1 MIGNIIFYLTSYT
14 VILLS
19 LLVFFKSIVYLF
31 DTKSIKYKGFISVS
45 LNLIALFTT
54 ISILTFDIRDLSTL
68 FTLTPHN
75 AGGILGV
82 ILGKYLLIAF
92 GIESFFI
99 PLLFIFVSYALV
111 KINIKQRFLWLLLD
125 LYLFFLLLFPF
136 MGLTVNN
143 KFFLLSNSGDFYIN
157 GFIGKNVIEELKGYT
172 GNVGIILILVV
183 LFIIAVYLIHPFLIY
198 KKRSEKEAKISK
210 KEPIVKKKA
219 EAVKEEK
226 KEIPKEREEK
236 RGEIKIKLHK
246 PIKEAV
252 YEDIYKDEFKKEFLS
267 VLDVKK
273 RKNVSIDP
281 SELEKKAKTLVD
293 KLKEFGVNGYV
304 SNISTGPVITMFE
317 FVPAK
322 GVKVSKV
329 ANLSEDLSLALK
341 AEKIRMIVPLPGKS
355 AIGIEVPNVDR
366 ENVYLF
372 DVITSNRYV
381 ESKEKLVTALGKDT
395 SGYPYVAN
403 IAKMPHLL
411 IAGTTGSGKSVCV
424 NSIVASLLFRN
435 TPEDVRFI
443 MVDPKRLEL
452 PVYNGIPHLVR
463 PVITEAKEAVN
474 VLKRIV
480 DWMEF
485 RYKQFAK
492 MGVRDIDGYNE
503 KAKIKKPYI
512 VILIDEL
519 ADLMMTAPAE
529 LEQNLTRLAQMSRA
543 VGIHMILATQ
553 RPSVDVITGLIKA
566 NFPARIAFQVASKTD
581 SRTIL
586 DMNGAEKLL
595 GRGDMLFLPPGK
607 GKPIRLHGAFITTE
621 QAKRIASMWAR
632 IHIDKRLE
640 GKIENHKQ
648 FTRDLI
654 ERDIISVIA
663 NREGTPGG
671 KEIIDNFAALESEKI
686 EMSHEQIVDVLN
698 ELGRSYYPF
707 LEENDSERGIN
718 DVSASYIE
726 ENNDLDELF
735 DRAKEIVI
743 RHQVASVSLLQRQL
757 KIGYARAGRIIDQLE
772 KAGIVGPYVGSKSR
786 EVLKG
791 RDE

>member
-1 MIGNIIFYLTSYT
+1 M
-14 VILLS
+14 
-19 LLVFFKSIVYLF
+19 FFKSILYLF
-31 DTKSIKYKGFISVS
+31 DTKSVKVNGFISIV
-45 LNLIALFTT
+45 LNLISLFTV
-54 ISILTFDIRDLSTL
+54 ISVLTFDIRDLKTL
-68 FTLTPHN
+68 LTLTPHN

-82 ILGKYLLIAF
+82 IFGKYLLLAF

-99 PLLFIFVSYALV
+99 PLLLILVSYALV
-111 KINIKQRFLWLLLD
+111 KTNFKQRFIWLLID

-136 MGLTVNN
+136 TNMKVNS
-143 KFFLLSNSGDFYIN
+143 KLFTLSKSGDFRIS
-157 GFIGKNVIEELKGYT
+157 GLIGKNVMEFFKGYT
-172 GNVGIILILVV
+172 GMLGIILVLVV
-183 LFIIAVYLIHPFLIY
+183 LFIVAVYLIHPFLVY
-198 KKRSEKEAKISK
+198 RKKTKKETKISTPK
-210 KEPIVKKKA
+210 PVEKRKA
-219 EAVKEEK
+219 EVEKEEK
-226 KEIPKEREEK
+226 KEKPKESEEK
-236 RGEIKIKLHK
+236 RKEIKIKLHK
-246 PIKEAV
+246 PIEEAA
-252 YEDIYKDEFKKEFLS
+252 YEDIYKDEFKKQFLS
-267 VLDVKK
+267 VLEVKN
-273 RKNVSIDP
+273 RKNVNVDP
-281 SELEKKAKTLVD
+281 SELERKAETLVD

-304 SNISTGPVITMFE
+304 NNISTGPVITMFE

-329 ANLSEDLSLALK
+329 ANLNEDLSLALK

-355 AIGIEVPNVDR
+355 AIGIEVPNAER

-372 DVITSNRYV
+372 DVITSNKFV
-381 ESKEKLVTALGKDT
+381 ESKEKLVTALGKDA

-403 IAKMPHLL
+403 IANMPHLL

-492 MGVRDIDGYNE
+492 MGVRDIDGYNA
-503 KAKIKKPYI
+503 KAKVKKPYI
-512 VILIDEL
+512 VIIIDEL

-543 VGIHMILATQ
+543 VGIHMVLATQ

-607 GKPIRLHGAFITTE
+607 GKPTRLHGAFITTE
-621 QAKRIASMWAR
+621 QAKKLASMWAG
-632 IHIDKRLE
+632 IHIDKRLD
-640 GKIENHKQ
+640 GKVENQKQ
-648 FTRDLI
+648 FTEDLI
-654 ERDIISVIA
+654 ERDIVSVIA
-663 NREGTPGG
+663 NRDGIPGA
-671 KEIIDNFAALESEKI
+671 KERIDNFAAIESEKI
-686 EMSHEQIVDVLN
+686 GISHEEIVDVLN
-698 ELGRSYYPF
+698 ELGRHYYPY
-707 LEENDSERGIN
+707 LEENDSERDIN
-718 DVSASYIE
+718 DVSTTYIE
-726 ENNDLDELF
+726 ENYDLDELF
-735 DRAKEIVI
+735 DRAKDIVI

-791 RDE
+791 RED

>member
-1 MIGNIIFYLTSYT
+1 MIGNIVFYLTSYT

-19 LLVFFKSIVYLF
+19 LLVFFKSILYLF
-31 DTKSIKYKGFISVS
+31 DTKSVKVNGFISIV
-45 LNLIALFTT
+45 LNLISLFTV
-54 ISILTFDIRDLSTL
+54 ISVLTFDIRDLKTL
-68 FTLTPHN
+68 LTLTPHN

-82 ILGKYLLIAF
+82 IFGKYLLLAF

-99 PLLFIFVSYALV
+99 PLLLILVSYALV
-111 KINIKQRFLWLLLD
+111 KTNFKQRFIWLLID

-136 MGLTVNN
+136 TNMKVNS
-143 KFFLLSNSGDFYIN
+143 KLFTLSKSGDFRIS
-157 GFIGKNVIEELKGYT
+157 GLIGKNVMEFFKGYT
-172 GNVGIILILVV
+172 GMLGIILVLVV
-183 LFIIAVYLIHPFLIY
+183 LFIVAVYLIHPFLVY
-198 KKRSEKEAKISK
+198 RKKTKKETKISTPK
-210 KEPIVKKKA
+210 PVEKRKA
-219 EAVKEEK
+219 EVEKEEK
-226 KEIPKEREEK
+226 KEKPKESEEK
-236 RGEIKIKLHK
+236 RKEIKIKLHK
-246 PIKEAV
+246 PIEEAA
-252 YEDIYKDEFKKEFLS
+252 YEDIYKDEFKKQFLS
-267 VLDVKK
+267 VLEVKN
-273 RKNVSIDP
+273 RKNVNVDP
-281 SELEKKAKTLVD
+281 SELERKAETLVD

-304 SNISTGPVITMFE
+304 NNISTGPVITMFE

-329 ANLSEDLSLALK
+329 ANLNEDLSLALK

-355 AIGIEVPNVDR
+355 AIGIEVPNAER

-372 DVITSNRYV
+372 DVITSNKFV
-381 ESKEKLVTALGKDT
+381 ESKEKLVTALGKDA

-403 IAKMPHLL
+403 IANMPHLL

-492 MGVRDIDGYNE
+492 MGVRDIDGYNA
-503 KAKIKKPYI
+503 KAKVKKPYI
-512 VILIDEL
+512 VIIIDEL

-543 VGIHMILATQ
+543 VGIHMVLATQ

-607 GKPIRLHGAFITTE
+607 GKPTRLHGAFITTE
-621 QAKRIASMWAR
+621 QAKKLASMWAG
-632 IHIDKRLE
+632 IHIDKRLD
-640 GKIENHKQ
+640 GKVENQKQ
-648 FTRDLI
+648 FTEDLI
-654 ERDIISVIA
+654 ERDIVSVIA
-663 NREGTPGG
+663 NRDGIPGA
-671 KEIIDNFAALESEKI
+671 KERIDNFAAIESEKI
-686 EMSHEQIVDVLN
+686 GISHEEIVDVLN
-698 ELGRSYYPF
+698 ELGRHYYPY
-707 LEENDSERGIN
+707 LEENDSERDIN
-718 DVSASYIE
+718 DVSTTYIE
-726 ENNDLDELF
+726 ENYDLDELF
-735 DRAKEIVI
+735 DRAKDIVI

-791 RDE
+791 RED